1 MGARSSVVAGLL
13 AGIAVAVVLI
23 ASVVAFAP
31 EPVVPTPTPAT
42 LPSVS
47 AGPSAGAQASATALA
62 SEAPAISPGTSPGTS
77 STPGAAFHVGEAA
90 PPLIVPQ
97 VGGGTIDL
105 AALRGKPVWVNFMA
119 TWCPPCQ
126 DEFPLMNG
134 FAARYA
140 DDGLVILAIDV
151 EEEEGVVAAFAQQ
164 LGATFPLGLDL
175 DGRVADTWD
184 AVALPVHF
192 WIDAEGIIRDG
203 SLGGIGPD
211 IMAAGLRSIMPGVDV
226 KP

>member
-1 MGARSSVVAGLL
+1 MGPRTSIVAGLL
-13 AGIAVAVVLI
+13 VGVAAAVALM
-23 ASVVAFAP
+23 AAVVAFAP
-31 EPVVPTPTPAT
+31 EPPVSTTPPPSLAIASASPSAAVASVSPAPSVTPA
-42 LPSVS
+42 
-47 AGPSAGAQASATALA
+47 PSASRPSL
-62 SEAPAISPGTSPGTS
+62 
-77 STPGAAFHVGEAA
+77 FHVGEPA
-90 PPLIVPQ
+90 PALVVPQ

-151 EEEEGVVAAFAQQ
+151 KEEEGVVASFAQS

-175 DGRVADTWD
+175 DGRVAEAWD

-192 WIDAEGIIRDG
+192 WIDADGILRDG

-211 IMAAGLRSIMPGVDV
+211 IMARGLEAILPGVDV
-226 KP
+226 AP